1 MERKQIKTI
10 EMEPEV
16 NKCWQNKKGHK
27 FIYTNKRVGLPL
39 FVHYEVDENEEENK
53 QKALQEFNQNYTQVN
68 I

>member
-1 MERKQIKTI
+1 METKTI
-10 EMEPEV
+10 EMKPEV

-27 FIYTNKRVGLPL
+27 FIHTNGRIGLPL
-39 FVHYEVDENEEENK
+39 FMDYEVNENEEENK